1 MALTRARVI
10 AGDEGFGARRA
21 RRAVKDILTAKRD
34 PKKVFKD
41 VRAMRELIAQEKGD
55 DDPWDLKLARGGL
68 TDLDFIAQG
77 LVLVSCACA
86 SVAGRPLDGRHLRRG
101 SGCGPAAGR

>member
-1 MALTRARVI
+1 M
-10 AGDEGFGARRA
+10 
-21 RRAVKDILTAKRD
+21 KDILTAKRD
-34 PKKVFKD
+34 PKAVFKD

-77 LVLVSCACA
+77 LVLAHAQEHPTLVGLSTEATFA
-86 SVAGRPLDGRHLRRG
+86 EAQL
-101 SGCGPAAGR
+101 SGCSHKMTQGHSSRRTVSSTTSSNGSA